1 MRPGEDNGGAGAGPD
16 IERKSSGPVMLL
28 LVLVAVSLTVA
39 ACLGGPPVMADG
51 EAAHAFS
58 LPALPGYAVPEVA
71 TVPGSPALA
80 GSGTRIALS
89 DYAGEP
95 VIINFF
101 AAWSPP
107 CKAETKLLATFYRLY
122 NRYDGKVLV
131 IGVDSR
137 DSRAAALRLLR
148 ASGVTYPVA
157 SDPALAVSGKY
168 GVPGLPTTYFL
179 NAQHQI
185 VKTNLGWL
193 NWHKLREGVAAM
205 DAT

>member
-1 MRPGEDNGGAGAGPD
+1 MRPGEDKGGAGGGAD

-39 ACLGGPPVMADG
+39 ACLGGPPVVADG
-51 EAAHAFS
+51 QAAHAFS
-58 LPALPGYAVPEVA
+58 LPALPGYTVPEVR
-71 TVPGSPALA
+71 TVPGSPVLA
-80 GSGTRIALS
+80 GSGPTITLS

-107 CKAETKLLATFYRLY
+107 CQAETRLLATFYRLY
-122 NRYDGKVLV
+122 NRYDGKVLI

-157 SDPALAVSGKY
+157 SDPALAVAGKY

>member
-1 MRPGEDNGGAGAGPD
+1 M
-16 IERKSSGPVMLL
+16 
-28 LVLVAVSLTVA
+28 
-39 ACLGGPPVMADG
+39 
-51 EAAHAFS
+51 
-58 LPALPGYAVPEVA
+58 
-71 TVPGSPALA
+71 
-80 GSGTRIALS
+80 
-89 DYAGEP
+89 
-95 VIINFF
+95 IINFF

-107 CKAETKLLATFYRLY
+107 CKAETRLLATFYRLY
-122 NRYDGKVLV
+122 NHYDGKVLI

-157 SDPALAVSGKY
+157 SDPTLAVAGKY

-205 DAT
+205 DTTSIRVSPGRCCPGPAVKAASKAAGDRPGEPGAPGLRRRRRRSRAA

>member
-1 MRPGEDNGGAGAGPD
+1 MRPGRDA
-16 IERKSSGPVMLL
+16 ERKSAGPVMLL

-39 ACLGGPPVMADG
+39 ACLGGPPVVADG

-58 LPALPGYAVPEVA
+58 LPALPGYAVPEVRA
-71 TVPGSPALA
+71 SPGSPVLA
-80 GSGTRIALS
+80 GSGSQISLS
-89 DYAGEP
+89 DFAGEP

-107 CKAETKLLATFYRLY
+107 CKAETRLLAHFYQLY

-137 DSRAAALRLLR
+137 DSQAAALRLLR

-157 SDPALAVSGKY
+157 SDPALTVAGKY
-168 GVPGLPTTYFL
+168 GVPGIPTTYFL

-185 VKTNLGWL
+185 VKTSLGWL

>member
-1 MRPGEDNGGAGAGPD
+1 MRPGKDEGGAGAGQD
-16 IERKSSGPVMLL
+16 AERKSAGPVMLL

-39 ACLGGPPVMADG
+39 ACLGGPPAMPDG
-51 EAAHAFS
+51 EAARAFS
-58 LPALPGYAVPEVA
+58 LPALPGYAVPGVRA
-71 TVPGSPALA
+71 VPGSPALA

-89 DYAGEP
+89 DFSGEP

-107 CKAETKLLATFYRLY
+107 CKAETRLLAQFYRLY
-122 NRYDGKVLV
+122 NRYDGKVMI

-157 SDPALAVSGKY
+157 SDPALAVAGRY
-168 GVPGLPTTYFL
+168 GVPGIPTTYFL

-185 VKTNLGWL
+185 VETNLGWL
-193 NWHKLREGVAAM
+193 NWHKLRVGVAAM